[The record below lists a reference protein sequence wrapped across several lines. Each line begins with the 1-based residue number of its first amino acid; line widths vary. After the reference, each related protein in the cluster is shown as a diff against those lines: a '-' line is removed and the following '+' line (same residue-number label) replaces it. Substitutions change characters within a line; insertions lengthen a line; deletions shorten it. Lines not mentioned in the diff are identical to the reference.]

1 VYIQQQRWC
10 QKADNDNDEATRPP
24 GSNVRTQERLKLVRC
39 SLAHTIAYDAVE
51 ATTDWTPESPQVE
64 FYRREGR
71 ERAPIVA
78 HWCSGYYGLAEND
91 ARAPWDG

>member
-1 VYIQQQRWC
+1 L
-10 QKADNDNDEATRPP
+10 
-24 GSNVRTQERLKLVRC
+24 LKTTLGPRGMDKILLSPSGEV
-39 SLAHTIAYDAVE
+39 SFIAYDAVE